1 MSLPAPRLNARR
13 RSPSQGRRSGC
24 IRLHGGVVTGPL
36 ERRAG
41 CAGVAAETAGKVNR
55 RAGPPPRSPRPV
67 TRTDPSRKSSARHRR
82 PPPPARPPN
91 RAPPP
96 RWPAHTAGGW
106 SAVRG
111 AGGRFEAAAGLIE
124 QRYTPCPEVQLR
136 VRPLH
141 GCLTYFNGASGQIW
155 FGSRA
160 GCLVALRGII
170 PEEVMIKHFADADD
184 KDSKEPYSCVLIPL
198 LPPFSLSL
206 SPDV

>member
-1 MSLPAPRLNARR
+1 MRTRSRTININSDFTAESSSHLASFKREGERGREKARVRLCNQSPLAPASN
-13 RSPSQGRRSGC
+13 
-24 IRLHGGVVTGPL
+24 PL
-36 ERRAG
+36 ECHPA
-41 CAGVAAETAGKVNR
+41 
-55 RAGPPPRSPRPV
+55 AGPFY
-67 TRTDPSRKSSARHRR
+67 TIHFL
-82 PPPPARPPN
+82 
-91 RAPPP
+91 
-96 RWPAHTAGGW
+96 GE
-106 SAVRG
+106 RG

-141 GCLTYFNGASGQIW
+141 GCLTYFNGASAQIW

-160 GCLVALRGII
+160 GCFVALRGII